1 MDTIVTKQ
9 MVDAGIDANLLNRGK
24 DVDSGE
30 LVKEIYR
37 AMELARQEPRA
48 VRLDEHQD
56 RQYQK
61 QFSLNR

>member
-48 VRLDEHQD
+48 VQLDEHQD
-56 RQYQK
+56 C
-61 QFSLNR
+61 

>member
-24 DVDSGE
+24 DADSGE

-37 AMELARQEPRA
+37 AMELARLELG
-48 VRLDEHQD
+48 VSKSNDHQVP
-56 RQYQK
+56 
-61 QFSLNR
+61 